1 MSSGTLRGLSIAI
14 GATAMLAIGG
24 AALLVVVYGS
34 FEALFL
40 LLPLGG
46 AAVAII
52 LAGAQA
58 SRHPL
63 TVSDPFARELSPFD
77 VINIAHI
84 RVAGIGGLGLM
95 VVAATVVLEFELLTA
110 AYVAGVLG
118 GLCCAAALIV
128 YRRTARSVSPS
139 RILGHR
145 P

>member
-24 AALLVVVYGS
+24 AALLVIVYGS

-63 TVSDPFARELSPFD
+63 TVPDPFARELSQFD
-77 VINIAHI
+77 VINIAHV
-84 RVAGIGGLGLM
+84 RVAGVGGLGLI

-110 AYVAGVLG
+110 AYAAGILG
-118 GLCCAAALIV
+118 GLCCAAALVV
-128 YRRTARSVSPS
+128 YRRMAGYKDAVSAF
-139 RILGHR
+139 RR
-145 P
+145 TE